1 MANILLSKKKA
12 MQGGNHMKLSVRGKS
27 MDVTPAL
34 QQYVEKHT
42 DKIQRYF
49 DKEIA
54 LHVLLSVTKNTQ
66 KAEATMQVDGI
77 FIRAVE
83 KSADMYK
90 SIDVV
95 FDKLERQI
103 HKYKTRLAK
112 RFKGRQVLSDKFL
125 TPHTPAGNEAEAE
138 SESFEVVRHKSF
150 GMKPMSTEEAILQMS
165 LLDHDFFIFKNE
177 ETDLISVIYKR
188 DDGKYGIIETKE

>member
-1 MANILLSKKKA
+1 MANILLGKKKA

-49 DKEIA
+49 DKEIV

-83 KSADMYK
+83 KSADMYR

-112 RFKGRQVLSDKFL
+112 RFKGRQVLNDKFL
-125 TPHTPAGNEAEAE
+125 TPHTPAGNEAE

-150 GMKPMSTEEAILQMS
+150 DMKPMSTEEAILQMS
-165 LLDHDFFIFKNE
+165 LLDHDFFVFKNE

>member
-1 MANILLSKKKA
+1 
-12 MQGGNHMKLSVRGKS
+12 MKLSVRGKS

-112 RFKGRQVLSDKFL
+112 R
-125 TPHTPAGNEAEAE
+125 
-138 SESFEVVRHKSF
+138 
-150 GMKPMSTEEAILQMS
+150 
-165 LLDHDFFIFKNE
+165 
-177 ETDLISVIYKR
+177 
-188 DDGKYGIIETKE
+188 

>member
-1 MANILLSKKKA
+1 MANILLGKKKA

-49 DKEIA
+49 DKEIV

-112 RFKGRQVLSDKFL
+112 RFKGRQVLNDKFL
-125 TPHTPAGNEAEAE
+125 MPHTPAGNEAE

-150 GMKPMSTEEAILQMS
+150 DMKPMSTEEAILQMS
-165 LLDHDFFIFKNE
+165 LLDHDFFVFKNE

>member
-1 MANILLSKKKA
+1 
-12 MQGGNHMKLSVRGKS
+12 MKLSVRGKS

-49 DKEIA
+49 DKEIS

-83 KSADMYK
+83 KSQDMYK
-90 SIDVV
+90 SIDIV

-112 RFKGRQVLSDKFL
+112 RFKGRQVLNDRILAPTTSAVA
-125 TPHTPAGNEAEAE
+125 HEAEPE
-138 SESFEVVRHKSF
+138 GESFEVVRHKSF
-150 GMKPMSTEEAILQMS
+150 GMKPMSTEEAILQMN
-165 LLDHDFFIFKNE
+165 LLDHNFFIFKNE

-188 DDGKYGIIETKE
+188 DDGKYGVIETKE